1 MAIYLVCYDIAN
13 DRERNRV
20 AKTLLR
26 HGRRVQYS
34 VFELHRMSPARR
46 KALAARLAELVSNPA
61 DVRFYRLT
69 MDAVRDCS
77 DVAGNPLATRPAMY
91 IV

>member
-1 MAIYLVCYDIAN
+1 MIYLVCYDIED

-34 VFELHRMSPARR
+34 VFELHRMAPAAR
-46 KALAARLAELVSNPA
+46 KALAAELAESVSDPA
-61 DVRFYRLT
+61 GIRFYRLT
-69 MDAVRDCS
+69 LDGIQDSSDAGGS
-77 DVAGNPLATRPAMY
+77 PLGKRPLMH

>member
-1 MAIYLVCYDIAN
+1 MIYLVCYDIED

-20 AKTLLR
+20 ARTLLR

-34 VFELHRMSPARR
+34 VFEIHRMAPTAR
-46 KALAARLAELVSNPA
+46 KALAAELAEIVSDPGSI
-61 DVRFYRLT
+61 RFYRLT
-69 MDAVRDCS
+69 LDGVEDS
-77 DVAGNPLATRPAMY
+77 TDLVGTSLAKRPIMH

>member
-1 MAIYLVCYDIAN
+1 MIYLVCYDIED

-20 AKTLLR
+20 AKALLR

-34 VFELHRMSPARR
+34 VFELHRMAPAAR
-46 KALAARLAELVSNPA
+46 KKLAAELSELVSDPA
-61 DVRFYRLT
+61 SIRFYRLT
-69 MDAVRDCS
+69 LDGIEDS
-77 DVAGNPLATRPAMY
+77 QDVAGNPLAKRPIMH

>member
-1 MAIYLVCYDIAN
+1 MAIYLVCYDIED

-20 AKTLLR
+20 AKRLLR

-34 VFELHRMSPARR
+34 VFELHRMAPAAR
-46 KALAARLAELVSNPA
+46 KALAAELAELVSDTA
-61 DVRFYRLT
+61 SVRFYRLT
-69 MDAVRDCS
+69 LDGIEDSS
-77 DVAGNPLATRPAMY
+77 DTGGNPLAKRPIMH